1 MYEELKLGSS
11 GEDVIILQEKLKRL
25 GFYNAVING
34 VFGLSTEV
42 GVKAFQGSVGLA
54 DDGIVTS
61 EVWDALNNETDVK
74 IATISIFPNLSLGS
88 SGSYVRDLQTKLRAL
103 LFYSGDVT
111 GEFDAD
117 TEIAVKR
124 FQLNNEITAN
134 GVVNNTTWN
143 LINSFYGNLNSC
155 VLEGED
161 NNSEKEDDGFYIVKE
176 GDTLY
181 AIARRFNTS
190 VDAIKSVNNLSSNT
204 LQIGQ
209 RLKIP
214 TDATDNYFSYTV
226 QKGDSLSVLA
236 QRYNT
241 TVDAIKGLNNLVSD
255 LIIVGQTLKIPTS
268 NTSTSIDYVVKSGD
282 TMYAIARRFNTSVDT
297 IKSLNNLSSNTL
309 QIGQVLKIPTSAGVN
324 YITYIVKNGDTLYA
338 IARRYDKTVNEIKNL
353 NNLTSDILQIGQS
366 LKIPL

>member
-34 VFGLSTEV
+34 EFGSSTEV
-42 GVKAFQGSVGLA
+42 GVKAFQGSVGLV
-54 DDGIVTS
+54 DNGIVTS

-74 IATISIFPNLSLGS
+74 IATISAFPNLSLGS

-111 GEFDAD
+111 GEFDTD

-143 LINSFYGNLNSC
+143 LINSLYGNLNSC
-155 VLEGED
+155 VLEED
-161 NNSEKEDDGFYIVKE
+161 KKDEEEDDDFYIVKE

-190 VDAIKSVNNLSSNT
+190 VDAIKNLNNLSSNI

-214 TDATDNYFSYTV
+214 TDAEDNYFSYTV
-226 QKGDSLSVLA
+226 QRGDSLSVLA

-241 TVDAIKGLNNLVSD
+241 TVDAIKDLNNLVSD

-282 TMYAIARRFNTSVDT
+282 TLYAIARRYDTSVDT

-338 IARRYDKTVNEIKNL
+338 IARRYDRTVNEIKNL